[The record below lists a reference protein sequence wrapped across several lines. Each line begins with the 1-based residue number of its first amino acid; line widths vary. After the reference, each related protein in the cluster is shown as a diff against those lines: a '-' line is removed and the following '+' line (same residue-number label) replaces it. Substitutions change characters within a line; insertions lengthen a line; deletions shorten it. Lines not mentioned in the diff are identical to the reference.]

1 MHPSTEK
8 RYFSKYHQNLH
19 YTSHHAGADGST
31 MVYSYNTLVAIQ
43 YHGDLVEQ
51 GYWSTTT
58 RKHVNFAAQEL
69 GLEIKHFAS

>member
-1 MHPSTEK
+1 MQQSNQK
-8 RYFSKYHQNLH
+8 RYFSKYNQNLH
-19 YTSHHAGADGST
+19 YTSSHPGADGST

-43 YHGDLVEQ
+43 YDGELVEQ

-69 GLEIKHFAS
+69 GLEIKHYAS